1 MIHSNLFETQAA
13 LSASLS
19 RALSEQLSL
28 ALEQHETITFYVS
41 GGSTPR
47 PIYENLSEH
56 PIDWSRIQVALVDE
70 RWVPETDPES
80 NAGMIRRSLLRNRA
94 AMATFQGMYLPGQAV
109 QDGLEDCQQAY
120 RRLPRSFSLC
130 LLGMGADG
138 HFASL
143 FPEATGLQAALSG
156 QQPCAA
162 IEAKPS
168 AVTGRHTSRMT
179 LTLLAILRC
188 DKIFLLFTGAEKWRI
203 YEEALRSENPCRYPV
218 SAILQQ
224 TEKDIEL
231 YWSP

>member
-28 ALEQHETITFYVS
+28 ALGLHETITFYVS

-47 PIYENLSEH
+47 PVYENLSEH
-56 PIDWSRIQVALVDE
+56 PIDWSRVQVALVDE
-70 RWVPETDPES
+70 RWVPETDQAS
-80 NAGMIRRSLLRNRA
+80 NARMIRRSLLRNRA
-94 AMATFQGMYLPGQAV
+94 ATAKFQGMYLPGRNV
-109 QDGLEDCQQAY
+109 HDGLENCQTAY
-120 RRLPRSFSLC
+120 RGLPHSFSLC

-143 FPEATGLQAALSG
+143 FPEATGLQVALCG
-156 QQPCAA
+156 QQLCAV

-168 AVTGRHTSRMT
+168 AVTGKHTSRMT
-179 LTLLAILRC
+179 LTLSTILRC
-188 DKIFLLFTGAEKWRI
+188 DKIFLLFTGPEKWQV
-203 YEEALRSENPCRYPV
+203 YEQALSPENRCRYPV